1 MFFTFLIQIFS
12 LFLDVMSK
20 TIKHPSLEQK
30 IYVLD
35 TSVILYDHDAF
46 RNFQEHDVAIPIQ
59 VLEELDNMKNGNE
72 TRNVEARSFIRLM
85 DNASG
90 ERIMNDWMP
99 FKGSKTGRFKVV
111 MDHKPDQLDA
121 EEIFGKGKFDHR
133 ILNAALSLKQE
144 FPDKRV
150 VLVSKD
156 ICLRLKA
163 KSLELYAEDYETGKI
178 KNVDEL
184 YTGKAVL
191 TNVADEYFKQLKADE
206 EVDAAELAITDPDAN
221 HFCILR
227 GKRKSA
233 IAYYHSKSRNLSRI
247 TPRTVFNISPR
258 NDEQSFAVHALLN
271 PAIKLVTIQGKAG
284 TGKTLLA
291 IASALEQRKDYRQ
304 IYVTRP
310 IVALSNKDIGFLP
323 GDAKS
328 KIDPYMAPIW
338 DNLRFIKEQ
347 YSDDPKMQERIDE
360 FVSKEKILI
369 APLAYIRGR
378 TLSKIFFIVDEAQ
391 NLTPHEVKTIISRA
405 GEDTK
410 IVFTGD
416 IYQIDTPYL
425 DAESNGLSYL
435 IEHAKDHEL
444 YAHVTL
450 DKGERSELANLANDL
465 L

>member
-1 MFFTFLIQIFS
+1 
-12 LFLDVMSK
+12 MSK
-20 TIKHPSLEQK
+20 SILQRTSVKKK
-30 IYVLD
+30 IFVLD
-35 TSVILYDHDAF
+35 TSVILYDHNAF
-46 RNFQEHDVAIPIQ
+46 NNFQEHDVAIPIQ

-72 TRNVEARSFIRLM
+72 TRNAEARSFIRLM

-90 ERIMNDWMP
+90 EQVMNKWIP
-99 FKGSKTGRFKVV
+99 LKGSKRGHFKVV
-111 MDHKPDQLDA
+111 MDYKPSLLDA
-121 EEIFGKGKFDHR
+121 EAIFGAGKFDHR
-133 ILNAALSLKQE
+133 ILNAALSLKEE
-144 FPDKRV
+144 FLEKKI

-163 KSLELYAEDYETGKI
+163 KSLDLYAEDYETGKI

-184 YTGKAVL
+184 YTGKTTL
-191 TNVADEYFKQLKADE
+191 TNVNVELLDALKATGTASADQL
-206 EVDAAELAITDPDAN
+206 ELAPETGN
-221 HFCILR
+221 HFYILKS
-227 GKRKSA
+227 KRKPVT
-233 IAYYHSKSRNLSRI
+233 AYHDVK
-247 TPRTVFNISPR
+247 TGMMVTVKAQKVFNIAPR
-258 NDEQSFAVHALLN
+258 NEEQSMAIHAMLN
-271 PAIKLVTIQGKAG
+271 PAVKLVTIQGKAG

-347 YSDDPKMQERIDE
+347 YTDDPKAQARIDE
-360 FVSKEKILI
+360 FVNTEKIVI

-378 TLSKIFFIVDEAQ
+378 TLTKIFFIVDEAQ
-391 NLTPHEVKTIISRA
+391 NLTPHEIKTIISRA
-405 GEDTK
+405 GEETK
-410 IVFTGD
+410 IIFTGD

-435 IEHAKDHEL
+435 IESAKNHPL
-444 YAHVTL
+444 YAHITL

>member
-1 MFFTFLIQIFS
+1 
-12 LFLDVMSK
+12 MSK
-20 TIKHPSLEQK
+20 AVKHPSFEQK
-30 IYVLD
+30 IFVLD
-35 TSVILYDHDAF
+35 TSVILYDHNAF
-46 RNFQEHDVAIPIQ
+46 KNFQEHDVAIPIQ

-72 TRNVEARSFIRLM
+72 TRNAEARSFIRLM
-85 DNASG
+85 DNTSG
-90 ERIMNDWMP
+90 DRIMNEWIP
-99 FKGSKTGRFKVV
+99 FNGSKSGRFKVV
-111 MDHKPDQLDA
+111 MDHKPDRFDA
-121 EEIFGKGKFDHR
+121 EEVFGKGKFDHR
-133 ILNAALSLKQE
+133 ILNAALMLKQE
-144 FPDKRV
+144 FPEKRV
-150 VLVSKD
+150 ILVSKD

-163 KSLELYAEDYETGKI
+163 KSLELHAEDYETGKI

-191 TNVADEYFKQLKADE
+191 TNVGDEVFKQLKADGSIHSTGLNIIE
-206 EVDAAELAITDPDAN
+206 PDAN
-221 HFCILR
+221 HFCILK
-227 GKRKSA
+227 GKRKTVTT
-233 IAYYHSKSRNLSRI
+233 YYNAKTGKLYSVAPQTI
-247 TPRTVFNISPR
+247 FNITPR
-258 NDEQSFAVHALLN
+258 NDEQSFAVNALLN
-271 PAIKLVTIQGKAG
+271 PDIKLVTIQGKAG
-284 TGKTLLA
+284 SGKTLLA

-323 GDAKS
+323 GDVKS

-347 YSDDPKMQERIDE
+347 YNDDPKMQGRIDE
-360 FVSKEKILI
+360 FVSTEKIVI
-369 APLAYIRGR
+369 TPLAYIRGR

-391 NLTPHEVKTIISRA
+391 NLTPHEIKTIISRA

-410 IVFTGD
+410 IIFTGD

-435 IEHAKDHEL
+435 IENAKDHDL

>member
-1 MFFTFLIQIFS
+1 
-12 LFLDVMSK
+12 MSK
-20 TIKHPSLEQK
+20 SVKQSSQQQK
-30 IYVLD
+30 IFVLD
-35 TSVILYDHDAF
+35 TSVILYDHNAF
-46 RNFQEHDVAIPIQ
+46 HSFQEHDVAIPIQ
-59 VLEELDNMKNGNE
+59 VLEELDNMKSGNE
-72 TRNVEARSFIRLM
+72 TRNAEARSFIRLM
-85 DNASG
+85 DKASG
-90 ERIMNDWMP
+90 EKIMNKWIP
-99 FKGSKTGRFKVV
+99 LNGIKSGRFKVV
-111 MDHKPDQLDA
+111 MDSKADHLDA
-121 EEIFGKGKFDHR
+121 EAIFGAGKMDHR

-144 FPDKRV
+144 FPQKKV

-163 KSLELYAEDYETGKI
+163 KSLDLNAEDYETGKV
-178 KNVDEL
+178 KNLDEL
-184 YTGKAVL
+184 YTGITTLSKVPEEL
-191 TNVADEYFKQLKADE
+191 FTTLKTE
-206 EVDAAELAITDPDAN
+206 GNINAAGLDLSNKSGN
-221 HFCILR
+221 HFCIL
-227 GKRKSA
+227 KNNRKTTTGWFDFQSDRVL
-233 IAYYHSKSRNLSRI
+233 SVKSRA
-247 TPRTVFNISPR
+247 VFGISPR
-258 NDEQSFAVHALLN
+258 NHEQSFAIHALLN
-271 PAIKLVTIQGKAG
+271 PEVKLVTIQGKAG

-323 GDAKS
+323 GDIKS

-347 YSDDPKMQERIDE
+347 YNHDLKMQARIDD
-360 FVSKEKILI
+360 FVKTEKIVI

-378 TLSKIFFIVDEAQ
+378 TLTKIFFIVDEAQ
-391 NLTPHEVKTIISRA
+391 NLTPHEIKTIISRA

-435 IEHAKDHEL
+435 IENAKNHPL
-444 YAHVTL
+444 YAHITL
-450 DKGERSELANLANDL
+450 NKGERSELANLANDL